1 MNPSRPSNSRVLLVC
16 GLLAIL
22 LHAGV
27 LALRSSSGPISLITE
42 GDSIEVALVDSVKS
56 DGPPTPPAVEPQTPP
71 PPQPQEEKE
80 VPKEPEKKEELPL
93 PEPDTNPEPEI
104 KELPAPKPPAP
115 PRKPAQ
121 SSPAPSTKS
130 VVARPSAPPKGSAGG
145 SPQSGNGA
153 PEGAPTQ
160 FAYRP
165 RPVYPTASRGASK
178 EEGTV
183 LIRMVVNA
191 DGRPISVSVAQSS
204 GFPRLDRSATEAA
217 WRCKV
222 RNAVPGKPLT
232 VPIKFELQD

>member
-1 MNPSRPSNSRVLLVC
+1 MC

-93 PEPDTNPEPEI
+93 PEPDTTPEPEI

-130 VVARPSAPPKGSAGG
+130 VAARPSAPPKGSAGG

-153 PEGAPTQ
+153 PEGAPAQ
-160 FAYRP
+160 FAYKP
-165 RPVYPTASRGASK
+165 RTTYPTKSRAAK

-204 GFPRLDRSATEAA
+204 GFPGLDRSATEAA
-217 WRCKV
+217 WRSRL
-222 RNAVPGKPLT
+222 RNARPG
-232 VPIKFELQD
+232 VPIHAPWVFEIKD